1 MEPEVSSALLKLE
14 PRGKGVAVRDK
25 WSLFTCWLVRVSE
38 ATSHTSLPETVSRV
52 AGRVSDVPQSYVSEE
67 GKHL

>member
-38 ATSHTSLPETVSRV
+38 ATSHTSLPETVSR
-52 AGRVSDVPQSYVSEE
+52 GE
-67 GKHL
+67 